1 MPLPVLS
8 VPSKREAERLATSLG
23 FAQLALAAFEL
34 ARPGALAKSFGLEEN
49 HVFLKGFGAREM
61 ATGAGLFGWRR
72 GRGKSL
78 WIWARVVG
86 DAMDAVTLAP
96 ALRRDN
102 PQRKVALA
110 AFGVLAA
117 VTIIDVL
124 CARALDER

>member
-1 MPLPVLS
+1 MSLPVLRT
-8 VPSKREAERLATSLG
+8 PTKREAERYATGLG

-34 ARPGALAKSFGLEEN
+34 ARPGALAKSIGLAEN

-78 WIWARVVG
+78 WIWARVAG
-86 DAMDAVTLAP
+86 DAADLVALAP

-102 PQRKVALA
+102 PQRNVAIA
-110 AFGVLAA
+110 AVAVVAA
-117 VTIIDVL
+117 VTVIDIL
-124 CARALDER
+124 CARALDDR